1 MNSSNSEEVDLDK
14 SIRYQKLNFF
24 VSILLILLTLLI
36 SLLNNAP
43 VIIFL
48 SLPAMFVLTYCEEKL
63 NFTLKIYSR
72 YIYLINCLGV
82 LALLVFW
89 IFPAYLGITL
99 INIQFIIFCLS
110 LYFIFQIFMKL
121 GYFKEKN
128 VLVLQNILAVTCFTI
143 ILYSFFPLVE
153 FVYITFTLDPI
164 LILISK
170 VLIHSI
176 IVLIITLISF
186 YFLYARVHLYEKPW
200 KLFNTCVITVFLLIE
215 LIWFTLINFKNIVLG
230 VPGLIQRDLIISTIF
245 LSIAFLSFILF
256 NYIIKVFSRETSL
269 SYSYFTF
276 WFLSSSIFIVLIA
289 LYWNNYVIILFD
301 SIFFT
306 ILSLI
311 NLKFGTVINKIEET
325 TFFKI
330 AKIYFY
336 ALLLEIFLLFCG
348 IFNLLLLDM
357 IITIFLSFCI
367 IGVILNLLSSYE
379 KLVSR
384 KMKLVL
390 TSFIFAFDIFVVGFY
405 FTEANIDYF
414 YFYLVAPIVFCLLLY
429 APIYYLYKEDVIKP
443 KVLSLYSYTSSWV
456 IAVLIFVLNFFIIN
470 IYFSTDIVLGT
481 LLNVLFFTF
490 CLVLLIS
497 FGKKIKRIK
506 ESSSKFLLNILSYPI
521 IIEIFVLL
529 FTVFTIYLRFDVF
542 LSSFLSLSI
551 ISIIFYLLSKEERLL
566 PKFPATILITITL
579 YYGIIIAGYYV
590 VIFTIGTFFIP
601 LIIVC
606 ILSYLP
612 IFYLYKKS
620 VLNHKTFLSYHF
632 YCSIIISLA
641 IFIFN
646 FFVIINFFNIFLII
660 LILINILYITVVSYY
675 IFKFGAKINLLSSE
689 SFKKFTNTINYFII
703 LEIYAILFSNFNL
716 VFLIEPILSAY
727 FSTILI
733 CFLINILSKNRI
745 IFTEKSAIGVNI
757 LALSFTSVLSSYY
770 IYLIVYNSVFVLVI
784 PLLVFSSL
792 MLLPLFYTYSK
803 KVFSKLVEKII
814 LIDSLLISAL
824 IMALPSIIRLELIRF
839 GMVIDYYFIIIPTIF
854 LFFGFLRYLEFLFD
868 KYKLKENYVVSL
880 KSSQIVI
887 WITISIVIALEAFN
901 LIDSI
906 TNNFWLNL
914 GCSCL
919 TFFVVN
925 LAILIPLENLKQRVF
940 ENKISKFDYYKI
952 YKIYEYT
959 KNISFFAIITSIAA
973 LTAIII
979 PSHSL
984 ASLLYLPESLLFM
997 AITNL
1002 GIFMLAYLIF
1012 SVVSGYLFKIEFL
1025 KIKSIFEISAWIFIK
1040 LFIFLYIFILP
1051 IQISML
1057 LRIVL
1062 PLLIIIF
1069 MSPITI
1075 YYLRRIFFISDESL
1089 RISKK
1094 LTFYL
1099 FSMALLIIFADFFWI
1114 FSTNIPFFSSNQ
1126 ALQIIIVLCATYL
1139 FFNYYLLKFDTI
1151 IERASQFR
1159 MIKIFSGSLLVLLSL
1174 FSILPSIF
1182 EYFTYII
1189 FFVMLYLFISNRNRN
1204 YILRTIFYA
1213 SLSWFMFV
1221 KVIGTLDFY
1230 MLIPTFSFSYFIFY
1244 FFIYCFSLILVFFL
1258 SIVFNMKK
1266 TNMIEKFVLYALIST
1281 TCLLLLIINTVIP
1294 LIYNISISLFLFL
1307 LLTGN
1312 FFYKQKDERYKW
1324 FIRPCVLLL
1333 IFGFM
1338 SYISHFILF
1347 NNLIFT
1353 HFKPILTFTLTS
1365 TITGIAYVGTYNKT
1379 PEKFRKITF
1388 YIAFSIYTISFP
1400 IFMYFFL
1407 NAILSLPLWD
1417 TFLFLITINIGI
1429 VLFYISIGVYYWK
1442 FSWAIWKAGWRL
1454 WIIVPFVNFY
1464 IINELF
1470 TNVSFIKNTLNF
1482 FNILS
1487 INGSFII
1494 SFVICIML
1502 SLPFWYSW
1510 IKKHF
1515 TQILIIVWSFSL
1527 FFLYWFSQNVFPDNM
1542 LITNVVFFVF
1552 AISLLVPLLYRL
1564 RLWKIISVLWLFYTV
1579 VNVSFLFSLFLEI
1592 GFPLELIFSIN
1603 LIIIGIFFIILS
1615 FFPNL
1620 KNIKNIILVGSY
1632 LTSLIGIFLTI
1643 FSIINAIILNFYI
1656 SINLAF
1662 ITLALSLFSSRLLK
1676 LNKTF
1681 INVLISSILV
1691 VNFSFF
1697 TYNTL
1702 IMIPEF
1708 KLFSVFLAITVFG
1721 GSLFI
1726 FNKFRMI
1733 IPIKKIFPL
1742 TILSLGVSLTL
1753 SYLTYIFLPGFIYL
1767 AIAVFIIVNSLFL
1780 RSVLYEYRFIL
1791 WYVFPIPIILLSL
1804 QFMVLIDLFQSPFII
1819 VLSFLILY
1827 TALFQIP
1834 CMVYKKNVKDQETL
1848 NDFGLLKVESI
1859 LSLFLHFEI
1868 GLLSFSLVSE
1878 IVDFGF
1884 FEIALISLIIFFI
1897 STLLEIHLIK
1907 KVNEKIIY
1915 FFNLVAYILIS
1926 IGIFMFLNQFIAID
1940 ASLFVL
1946 NLVVFLTLQFY
1957 TLYALSYYIEK
1968 LTQYEAS
1975 KIRKIRNQIQSIL
1988 LNSIFIVVSLYISLL
2003 LSNLLIIYNPLLSG
2017 YPSLSF
2023 FGMVFSLLLFIL
2035 NGVLNR
2041 AIEIKNR
2048 NIILFCAFVFFQFF
2062 FAVFWIGFYTVFGI
2076 FDLFRILLVL
2086 ISETVFTSYTIHL
2099 SGKITTSEKWKEN
2112 IKKIY
2117 SFIIL
2122 CIYLEVSLL
2131 FFGLFQLFLGYEA
2144 FIESLILSQII
2155 LFLISMIEIKFIKK
2169 INEKIIYFFN
2179 ITAYIL
2185 ISIGL
2190 FMFLNKFI
2198 TIDASIFVL
2207 NLVILLVL
2215 QFYTL
2220 YALSYY
2226 IEVLT
2231 QYEASKIRKVRNQIQ
2246 SILLNSIFIVVSLYI
2261 SLLLSSLLITYNPLL
2276 TGYPSLSFIGMI
2288 FSLLLFVLNGVLNRA
2303 IEIKNRNII
2312 LLCTFI
2318 FFQFFFAVFWI
2329 GFYTVFGIFDL
2340 FRIVLVLISETVF
2353 TSYTIYVSGKLTKSE
2368 KWKENIKKIYSF
2380 IILCIYLE
2388 VSLLF
2393 FGLFQLF
2400 LGYEAFYESLLFSQ
2414 IILFL
2419 ISIVEIY
2426 AIKRLK
2432 EGSMEIVH
2440 TLSFINISWILFI
2453 ILFGMFSYSMYFL
2466 VLIAFLMILMQF
2478 YTNYSYFDLRR
2489 KFSPD
2494 NLTSFVKWK
2503 NFRQNILG
2511 WGVYILLLGSIL
2523 NILVLMGQEFHII
2536 FLTLSLTTHLLA
2548 LFDRYVLKFL
2558 GKASNFVISFSW
2570 IILIGFSILF
2580 YLDWISIFFIQI
2592 IPIIIFLLIV
2602 QIAYLFRLL
2611 KDWEV
2616 IKSNQLK
2623 INVSLLKLVYLNLIT
2638 WPLYYI
2644 SLDFFISLNLVLI
2657 SFIVLLGLTFLDE
2670 LIEAIAE
2677 KVRKNLRVTSF
2688 ILTEVLLSADI
2699 YLALELF
2706 VNPNLIL
2713 NNLSLSLFF
2722 FMIVN
2727 LVLFKPFKRKK
2738 ISSFLY
2744 SLVLFLLLSIITFNI
2759 SSSGWSFSWIFIG
2772 FLLYLFVF
2780 MLEELKAFLNNIVDN
2795 LRLIFIRLKN
2805 VLLSAYYSFINFL
2818 KNNIKVIE
2826 IILCILVGIT
2836 VGIVFSDI
2844 VLNLLRWDHATL
2856 LGLASSGILIS
2867 FLPPKKTEDI
2877 DQIFKNRMQRFIT
2890 LWISFTIFVFALIL
2904 PYITDWDMASFIF
2917 ATIMI
2922 LLSIITLGAIIAI
2935 YIYRIEKK
2943 QKISIKWRFYTTIIL
2958 IILTIIV
2965 ILLSV
2970 ILYLGELIS

>member
-14 SIRYQKLNFF
+14 SNRYQKLNFF

-215 LIWFTLINFKNIVLG
+215 LIWFTLINLKNIVLG

-256 NYIIKVFSRETSL
+256 NYTIKVFSRETSL

-348 IFNLLLLDM
+348 IFNLLLMLDL
-357 IITIFLSFCI
+357 IITMFLSFCI

-390 TSFIFAFDIFVVGFY
+390 TSFIFAFDICVVGFY

-443 KVLSLYSYTSSWV
+443 KVLALYSYTSSWV

-551 ISIIFYLLSKEERLL
+551 ISIIFYLLSKEEKLL
-566 PKFPATILITITL
+566 PKFPAMILITITL
-579 YYGIIIAGYYV
+579 YYGIIIAGYYG
-590 VIFTIGTFFIP
+590 VIFTIGTFFMYFIP

-620 VLNHKTFLSYHF
+620 VLNHNTFLSYHF

-689 SFKKFTNTINYFII
+689 SFKRFTNTINYFII

-745 IFTEKSAIGVNI
+745 IFTEKSAIGLNI

-792 MLLPLFYTYSK
+792 MLLPLFYTSSK

-814 LIDSLLISAL
+814 LIDSLLISTL
-824 IMALPSIIRLELIRF
+824 IMALPSIIGLELIRF

-868 KYKLKENYVVSL
+868 KYKLKENFIVSL

-887 WITISIVIALEAFN
+887 WITISIVIALEVFS

-973 LTAIII
+973 LTALII

-984 ASLLYLPESLLFM
+984 VSLLYLPESLLFM
-997 AITNL
+997 VITNL

-1114 FSTNIPFFSSNQ
+1114 FSANIPFFSSNQ

-1151 IERASQFR
+1151 IERASEFR

-1333 IFGFM
+1333 TFGFM

-1470 TNVSFIKNTLNF
+1470 TNVNIYTNTLKF

-1542 LITNVVFFVF
+1542 LITNIVFFVF

-1564 RLWKIISVLWLFYTV
+1564 RLWKIISVLWLFYIV

-1592 GFPLELIFSIN
+1592 GFPLEIIISIN

-1681 INVLISSILV
+1681 FNILISSILV

-1708 KLFSVFLAITVFG
+1708 ELFSVFLAITVFG

-1753 SYLTYIFLPGFIYL
+1753 SYLTYIFPPGFIYL
-1767 AIAVFIIVNSLFL
+1767 AIAVFIVVNSIFL

-1804 QFMVLIDLFQSPFII
+1804 QFMVLINLFQSPFII
-1819 VLSFLILY
+1819 VLLFLILY

-1834 CMVYKKNVKDQETL
+1834 CMVYKKNVKDQESL

-1926 IGIFMFLNQFIAID
+1926 IGLFMFLNQFIAID

-1946 NLVVFLTLQFY
+1946 NLVIFLTLQFY

-1975 KIRKIRNQIQSIL
+1975 KIRKVRNQIQNIL
-1988 LNSIFIVVSLYISLL
+1988 LNSIFIIVSLYISLL
-2003 LSNLLIIYNPLLSG
+2003 LSNLLIAYNPLLSG

-2048 NIILFCAFVFFQFF
+2048 NIIL
-2062 FAVFWIGFYTVFGI
+2062 
-2076 FDLFRILLVL
+2076 
-2086 ISETVFTSYTIHL
+2086 
-2099 SGKITTSEKWKEN
+2099 
-2112 IKKIY
+2112 
-2117 SFIIL
+2117 
-2122 CIYLEVSLL
+2122 
-2131 FFGLFQLFLGYEA
+2131 
-2144 FIESLILSQII
+2144 
-2155 LFLISMIEIKFIKK
+2155 
-2169 INEKIIYFFN
+2169 
-2179 ITAYIL
+2179 
-2185 ISIGL
+2185 
-2190 FMFLNKFI
+2190 
-2198 TIDASIFVL
+2198 
-2207 NLVILLVL
+2207 
-2215 QFYTL
+2215 
-2220 YALSYY
+2220 
-2226 IEVLT
+2226 
-2231 QYEASKIRKVRNQIQ
+2231 
-2246 SILLNSIFIVVSLYI
+2246 IV
-2261 SLLLSSLLITYNPLL
+2261 
-2276 TGYPSLSFIGMI
+2276 
-2288 FSLLLFVLNGVLNRA
+2288 
-2303 IEIKNRNII
+2303 
-2312 LLCTFI
+2312 TFI

-2353 TSYTIYVSGKLTKSE
+2353 TSYTIHLSGKITTSE
-2368 KWKENIKKIYSF
+2368 KWRENIKNIYSF
-2380 IILCIYLE
+2380 IIFFIYLE
-2388 VSLLF
+2388 ASILF
-2393 FGLFQLF
+2393 LGLFQLF
-2400 LGYEAFYESLLFSQ
+2400 IGFYESLLFSQ

-2419 ISIVEIY
+2419 ISVIEIY

-2432 EGSMEIVH
+2432 EGYMEIVH

-2453 ILFGMFSYSMYFL
+2453 ILYSLFSYSMLFL
-2466 VLIAFLMILMQF
+2466 VLIVFLMILMQF

-2558 GKASNFVISFSW
+2558 GKVSNFVISFSW

-2580 YLDWISIFFIQI
+2580 YLDWIFIQI
-2592 IPIIIFLLIV
+2592 IPIIIFLLII

-2611 KDWEV
+2611 KDWEF

-2623 INVSLLKLVYLNLIT
+2623 INVSLVKLVYLNLIT

-2644 SLDFFISLNLVLI
+2644 SLDFFISLNLVLL

-2670 LIEAIAE
+2670 FIKAITE

-2713 NNLSLSLFF
+2713 NLSLSLFF

-2826 IILCILVGIT
+2826 IILCILEGIT

-2867 FLPPKKTEDI
+2867 LLPPKKTEDI

-2890 LWISFTIFVFALIL
+2890 LWISFTVFVFALIL
-2904 PYITDWDMASFIF
+2904 PYITSFLF